1 VSATENLKKIDSLP
15 LERCSTASKG
25 GKSEPTPLFLV
36 KGIKELKMKIG
47 SNYLGN
53 GRCEFTVWA
62 PKRDEVALQI
72 VSPNPRLL
80 PMQKDEWGYFKVLA
94 EDIEPGTLYFYKLSG
109 KEDRPDPASHS
120 QPKDV
125 HGPSEVVD
133 HSKMN
138 WTDAGWS
145 GIALE
150 EMIIYEL
157 HVGTFTSEGTFE
169 AIIPRLKEL
178 YEFGI
183 NAIELMP
190 IAQFPGNRNWGY
202 DGVFPYAA
210 QHSYGGSEGLKKLVD
225 AAHQQ
230 GIAIVLDVIYNHFG
244 PEGNCMSE
252 YGSYFTSS
260 YQTAWGDAI
269 NFDKEYSYGVR
280 NYFIEN
286 ALYWF
291 ETFHIDALRLDASDH
306 IYDIGVK
313 HFLQEL
319 AENVDA
325 LSQKLGRKLYLTAE
339 NDLSDTK
346 VIRPIESGGY
356 GIDAQWNDAFHHCLH
371 SLLTG
376 DRAGYYEDY
385 GKCEQLAKAFKQGF
399 VYSGQYSQFRKKFHG
414 SDSSAIPGHQFVVFT
429 QNHDQVGNRALG
441 ERLTHLVSFEA
452 LKLAAAVLLLAPNV
466 PLIFMGEEYAED
478 APFLYFVSHTNPE
491 LVEVVREGRK
501 KDFADFQIE
510 GEFIDPFSEDTFHKC
525 KLNWEKRQEGK
536 HKVMLELYQHLI
548 QLRRT
553 IPALKTLNKQNLAAS
568 VSEEHKLM
576 FLHRWSQNSQIF
588 CIMNFNDKDVSFKAT
603 PPNGN
608 WQKTLNSSEPKWM
621 GSGSVLPDKLMQEQE
636 LTIRPQ
642 SFVLYQQE

>member
-1 VSATENLKKIDSLP
+1 
-15 LERCSTASKG
+15 
-25 GKSEPTPLFLV
+25 
-36 KGIKELKMKIG
+36 MKIG
-47 SNYLGN
+47 SNYLGD
-53 GRCEFTVWA
+53 GSCEFTVWA
-62 PKRDEVALQI
+62 PSHEEVAVQI
-72 VSPNPRLL
+72 VSPTHRSI

-94 EDIEPGTLYFYKLSG
+94 EDIEPGTLYFYKLG
-109 KEDRPDPASHS
+109 GETDKPDPASHS

-133 HSKMN
+133 HSRMN
-138 WTDAGWS
+138 WTDRGWS
-145 GIALE
+145 GVPLE

-169 AIIPRLKEL
+169 AVIPRLREL

-190 IAQFPGNRNWGY
+190 IGQFPGNRNWGY

-230 GIAIVLDVIYNHFG
+230 GISIILDVIYNHFG
-244 PEGNCMSE
+244 PEGNCMSD
-252 YGSYFTSS
+252 YAPYFTES
-260 YQTAWGDAI
+260 YQTAWGNAI

-286 ALYWF
+286 ALYWL
-291 ETFHIDALRLDASDH
+291 EKFHIDALRLDASDN
-306 IYDIGVK
+306 IFDIGVK

-325 LSQKLGRKLYLTAE
+325 LSKKQGRKFYLTAE

-346 VIRPIESGGY
+346 VIRSIESGGY

-376 DRAGYYEDY
+376 EDAGYYEDY
-385 GKCEQLAKAFKQGF
+385 GRCEQLAKAFKEGF
-399 VYSGQYSQFRKKFHG
+399 VYSGQYSPFRKKFHG
-414 SDSSAIPGHQFVVFT
+414 SDSSAIPGHQFVVFL

-441 ERLTHLVSFEA
+441 DRLTHLVSFEA
-452 LKLAAAVLLLAPNV
+452 LKLAAGVLLLAPNI

-478 APFLYFVSHTNPE
+478 SPFLYFVSHTDPD
-491 LVEVVREGRK
+491 LIAVVREGRK
-501 KDFADFQIE
+501 KDFAAFQEE
-510 GEFIDPFSEDTFHKC
+510 GEFIDPFSPDTFKKC
-525 KLNWEKRQEGK
+525 QLNWEDRQEGK
-536 HKVMLELYQHLI
+536 HKVLLDFYQHLI
-548 QLRRT
+548 HLRRT
-553 IPALKTLNKQNLAAS
+553 ISALKTLDKQNLEAS
-568 VSEEHKLM
+568 VIEEDKLM
-576 FLHRWSQNSQIF
+576 FLHRWSQNSEIF
-588 CIMNFNDKDVSFKAT
+588 CIMNFNDKDVSFNAT
-603 PPNGN
+603 PPSGS
-608 WQKTLNSSEPKWM
+608 WQKILDSSELKWM
-621 GSGSVLPDKLMQEQE
+621 GSGSTLPDKLMQEQE
-636 LTIRPQ
+636 VTIKPH

>member
-1 VSATENLKKIDSLP
+1 VSGI
-15 LERCSTASKG
+15 ER
-25 GKSEPTPLFLV
+25 
-36 KGIKELKMKIG
+36 MKIG

-53 GRCEFTVWA
+53 GCCEFTVWA
-62 PKRDEVALQI
+62 PAHEEVAVQI
-72 VSPNPRLL
+72 VSPAQRLL

-94 EDIEPGTLYFYKLSG
+94 EDIEPGTLYFYKLGGEADS
-109 KEDRPDPASHS
+109 PDPASHS

-125 HGPSEVVD
+125 HGPSQVID

-138 WTDAGWS
+138 WTDVSWS
-145 GIALE
+145 GIPLE

-157 HVGTFTSEGTFE
+157 HVGTFTSQGTFE
-169 AIIPRLKEL
+169 AIIPRLREL
-178 YEFGI
+178 YEFGV

-190 IAQFPGNRNWGY
+190 IGQFPGDRNWGY
-202 DGVFPYAA
+202 DGVFPFAA

-230 GIAIVLDVIYNHFG
+230 VISIILDVIYNHFG
-244 PEGNCMSE
+244 PEGNYISD
-252 YGSYFTSS
+252 YGPYFTNH
-260 YQTAWGDAI
+260 YQTAWGNAI
-269 NFDKEYSYGVR
+269 NFDGEYSYGVR

-325 LSQKLGRKLYLTAE
+325 LSKKQGRKLYLTAE

-376 DRAGYYEDY
+376 EKAGYYEDY
-385 GKCEQLAKAFKQGF
+385 GTCEQIAKAFKEGF
-399 VYSGQYSQFRKKFHG
+399 VYSGQYSPFRKKFHG
-414 SDSSAIPGHQFVVFT
+414 SNSSAIPGHQFVVFT
-429 QNHDQVGNRALG
+429 QNHDQVGNRSLG

-452 LKLAAAVLLLAPNV
+452 LKLAAGVLLLAPNI

-478 APFLYFVSHTNPE
+478 AHFLYFVSHSDPE
-491 LVEVVREGRK
+491 LIEVVREGRK

-510 GEFIDPFSEDTFHKC
+510 GEFIDPFSEDTFNKC
-525 KLNWEKRQEGK
+525 KLNWEQRQEGN
-536 HKVMLELYQHLI
+536 HKVILELYQHLI
-548 QLRRT
+548 QLRHSL
-553 IPALKTLNKQNLAAS
+553 PALKNLDKENLEVSTL
-568 VSEEHKLM
+568 EENKLM
-576 FLHRWSQNSQIF
+576 FLHRWSHSSQIF
-588 CIMNFNDKDVSFKAT
+588 CILNFSDKDVTFKAT
-603 PPNGN
+603 PPSGN
-608 WQKTLNSSEPKWM
+608 WKKIVDSSEPKWM
-621 GSGSVLPDKLMQEQE
+621 GSGSRLPDQLRQEQE
-636 LTIRPQ
+636 LTIKLH
-642 SFVLYQQE
+642 SFALYQQE

>member
-1 VSATENLKKIDSLP
+1 
-15 LERCSTASKG
+15 
-25 GKSEPTPLFLV
+25 
-36 KGIKELKMKIG
+36 MKIG
-47 SNYLGN
+47 SNYLGD

-62 PKRDEVALQI
+62 PPHEEVAVQL
-72 VSPNPRLL
+72 VSPSHRSL

-94 EDIEPGTLYFYKLSG
+94 EDIEPGTLYFYKLG
-109 KEDRPDPASHS
+109 GETEKPDPASHS

-133 HSKMN
+133 HTQMN

-145 GIALE
+145 GIPLE

-169 AIIPRLKEL
+169 AIIPRLREL

-190 IAQFPGNRNWGY
+190 IGQFPGNRNWGY

-230 GIAIVLDVIYNHFG
+230 GISIILDVIYNHFG
-244 PEGNCMSE
+244 PEGNCMSD
-252 YGSYFTSS
+252 YAPYFTES
-260 YQTAWGDAI
+260 YQTAWGNAI
-269 NFDKEYSYGVR
+269 NFDKQYSYGVR

-291 ETFHIDALRLDASDH
+291 ETFHIDALRLDASDN
-306 IYDIGVK
+306 IFDIGVK
-313 HFLQEL
+313 HLLQEL

-325 LSQKLGRKLYLTAE
+325 LSKKQGRKFYLTAE

-346 VIRPIESGGY
+346 VIRSIEAGGY

-376 DRAGYYEDY
+376 EAAGYYEDY
-385 GKCEQLAKAFKQGF
+385 GRCEQLAKAFKEGF
-399 VYSGQYSQFRKKFHG
+399 VYSGQYSPFRKKFHG
-414 SDSSAIPGHQFVVFT
+414 SDSSAIPGHQFVVFL

-441 ERLTHLVSFEA
+441 DRLTHLVSFEA
-452 LKLAAAVLLLAPNV
+452 LKLAAGVLLLAPNI

-478 APFLYFVSHTNPE
+478 APFLYFVSHTDPD
-491 LVEVVREGRK
+491 LIAVVREGRK
-501 KDFADFQIE
+501 KDFAAFQAE
-510 GEFIDPFSEDTFHKC
+510 GEFIDPFSPDTFQKC
-525 KLNWEKRQEGK
+525 QLNWEERQEGK
-536 HKVMLELYQHLI
+536 HKVLLDLYQHLI
-548 QLRRT
+548 HLRRT
-553 IPALKTLNKQNLAAS
+553 LPALKTLDKQNLDAS
-568 VSEEHKLM
+568 VIEEDKLM
-576 FLHRWSQNSQIF
+576 FLHRWSQNSQIL
-588 CIMNFNDKDVSFKAT
+588 CIMNFSEKDVSFNAT
-603 PPNGN
+603 LPSGS
-608 WQKTLNSSEPKWM
+608 WQKTLDSSESKWM
-621 GSGSVLPDKLMQEQE
+621 GLGSTLPDKLLQQDV
-636 LTIRPQ
+636 TIRAH
-642 SFVLYQQE
+642 SFVLYQME

>member
-25 GKSEPTPLFLV
+25 GKSKPTPLFLV

-244 PEGNCMSE
+244 PEGNCMSD

-269 NFDKEYSYGVR
+269 NFDKEYSYGVC

>member
-1 VSATENLKKIDSLP
+1 V
-15 LERCSTASKG
+15 
-25 GKSEPTPLFLV
+25 
-36 KGIKELKMKIG
+36 KIG

-53 GRCEFTVWA
+53 GCCEFTVWA
-62 PKRDEVALQI
+62 PAHNEVAVQI
-72 VSPNPRLL
+72 VSPTQRLL

-94 EDIEPGTLYFYKLSG
+94 EDIEPGTLYFYKLAG
-109 KEDRPDPASHS
+109 ETDKPDPASHS

-133 HSKMN
+133 HSN
-138 WTDAGWS
+138 FTWTDAGWS
-145 GIALE
+145 GIPLE

-157 HVGTFTSEGTFE
+157 HVGTFTPEGTFE

-178 YEFGI
+178 YEFGV

-190 IAQFPGNRNWGY
+190 IGQFPGNRNWGY
-202 DGVFPYAA
+202 DGVFPYAP
-210 QHSYGGSEGLKKLVD
+210 QHSYGGPEGLKKLVD

-230 GIAIVLDVIYNHFG
+230 GISIILDVIYNHFG
-244 PEGNCMSE
+244 PEGDCTSD
-252 YGSYFTSS
+252 YGAYFTTH
-260 YQTAWGDAI
+260 YQTAWGNAI
-269 NFDKEYSYGVR
+269 NFDGEYSYGVR

-319 AENVDA
+319 AENVDT
-325 LSQKLGRKLYLTAE
+325 LSKKLGRKLYLTAE

-346 VIRPIESGGY
+346 IIRPIESGGY
-356 GIDAQWNDAFHHCLH
+356 GIDAQWNDAFHHSLH
-371 SLLTG
+371 TLLTG
-376 DRAGYYEDY
+376 DEAGYYEDY
-385 GKCEQLAKAFKQGF
+385 GKCEQLAKAYKEGF
-399 VYSGQYSQFRKKFHG
+399 VYSGQFSPFRKKFHG
-414 SDSSAIPGHQFVVFT
+414 SDSSAMPGHQFVVFT

-441 ERLTHLVSFEA
+441 ERLIHLVDFEA

-478 APFLYFVSHTNPE
+478 APFLYFVSHTDSE

-510 GEFIDPFSEDTFHKC
+510 GEFIDPFSPDTFQKC

-536 HKVMLELYQHLI
+536 HQVMLKLYQHLI

-553 IPALKTLNKQNLAAS
+553 IPALKELNKQNLEAS
-568 VSEEHKLM
+568 VIEDNKLM
-576 FLHRWSQNSQIF
+576 FLHRWTQNSEIF
-588 CIMNFNDKDVSFKAT
+588 CLMNFNDKDVTFKAT
-603 PPNGN
+603 LPSGN
-608 WQKTLNSSEPKWM
+608 WQKILDSSEPKRM
-621 GSGSVLPDKLMQEQE
+621 GSGSTLPEKLMQEQE
-636 LTIRPQ
+636 LTIKAH
-642 SFVLYQQE
+642 SFVLYQQ